1 MTKIGFVRH
10 GTTAWNIEKR
20 AQGLSD
26 IPLDEKGLSEAGKLA
41 ERIGSEEWD
50 VIYSSDLQR
59 AKQTAEAI
67 GKRNGNIHIH
77 LDPRLRER
85 SGGKIEGTTE
95 AERIAKW
102 GPDWRKLDVGME
114 KIESIVERGSTFLEE
129 VIRKHPGK
137 NILIVTHGAFIKQL
151 LWSLL
156 PQPKKEIE
164 SIKNTS
170 VTCLVRTDNGWD
182 PELLNCTKHLVDS

>member
-26 IPLDEKGLSEAGKLA
+26 IPLNEKGISEAGKLA
-41 ERIGSEEWD
+41 GRIGSEEWD

-67 GKRNGNIHIH
+67 GERNGNIQIH

-85 SGGKIEGTTE
+85 GGGQIEGTTE
-95 AERIAKW
+95 AERIAMW
-102 GPDWRKLDVGME
+102 GTDWKKLDVGME
-114 KIESIVERGSTFLEE
+114 KVESMVERGSSFLEE
-129 VIRKHPGK
+129 VVREHPGK
-137 NILIVTHGAFIKQL
+137 NILIVTHGAFIKHL
-151 LWSLL
+151 LHSLL
-156 PQPKKEIE
+156 PQSKKEIE
-164 SIKNTS
+164 SIYNTS
-170 VTCLVRTDNGWD
+170 VTCLVKTDDGWD
-182 PELLNCTKHLVDS
+182 PELLNCTKHLVEN